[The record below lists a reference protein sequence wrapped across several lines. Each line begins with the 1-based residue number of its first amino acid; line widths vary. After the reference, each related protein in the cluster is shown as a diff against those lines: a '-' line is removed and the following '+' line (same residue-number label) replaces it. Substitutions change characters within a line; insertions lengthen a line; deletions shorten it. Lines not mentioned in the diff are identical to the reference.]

1 MNTATTQG
9 VRISVEI
16 MYREDLSDVQR
27 SSHFFN
33 YTIYIKNLNNFP
45 VQLKERS
52 WKIFD
57 TAMGVHFING
67 QGVVGEQPILDANES
82 YVYTSGC
89 ELFSEIGFMEGH
101 YQFKAISPVSSEMYF
116 KVNIPRFELLVP
128 FIKN

>member
-16 MYREDLSDVQR
+16 TYREDLSEAER
-27 SSHFFN
+27 PAHFFN
-33 YTIYIKNLNNFP
+33 YTIHIKNLNNFP

-57 TAMGVHFING
+57 AGMGVHFVNG

-82 YVYTSGC
+82 YIYTSGC
-89 ELFSEIGFMEGH
+89 ELFSDIGFMEGH
-101 YQFKAISPVSSEMYF
+101 YKFKAISPLTSETYF
-116 KVNIPRFELLVP
+116 RVNIPRFELLVP
-128 FIKN
+128 CLKN